1 MGPGKATEQTGTV
14 SPSNPVVREATRKSR
29 EESRALIVAATT
41 ELVKERSFAELSVG
55 EIMERAGRE
64 RTLFYRHFDGIPDL
78 LVQAST
84 DAVAQLYAALVELGK
99 ASQDANFDTVA
110 VSVEATAQVYV
121 HHGPLLR
128 TIAEVGAADHSI
140 LEQGNALR
148 AQFNTMVAE
157 MLADLSPL
165 KDNPPAD
172 FEESAR
178 ALNLMNEMYLR
189 DAFGREPRVSV
200 ETAVQT
206 LTEIWMAFI
215 NRRAND

>member
-1 MGPGKATEQTGTV
+1 M
-14 SPSNPVVREATRKSR
+14 
-29 EESRALIVAATT
+29 IVAATT

-200 ETAVQT
+200 DTAVQT

-215 NRRAND
+215 NRQAND

>member
-1 MGPGKATEQTGTV
+1 MGPGKATEQAGTV
-14 SPSNPVVREATRKSR
+14 TPPTPVAREATRKSR
-29 EESRALIVAATT
+29 EESRALIIAATT
-41 ELVKERSFAELSVG
+41 ELVKERSYAELSVG

-64 RTLFYRHFDGIPDL
+64 RTLFYRHFNGIPDL

-84 DAVAQLYAALVELGK
+84 EAAAQLYAALVELGK
-99 ASQDANFDTVA
+99 ARQEADFDSVA
-110 VSVEATAQVYV
+110 VSIEATAQVYV

-128 TIAEVGAADHSI
+128 TIAEVGAADHNI

-157 MLADLSPL
+157 MLADLPPL
-165 KDNPPAD
+165 KENPPAD

-200 ETAVQT
+200 EVAVET